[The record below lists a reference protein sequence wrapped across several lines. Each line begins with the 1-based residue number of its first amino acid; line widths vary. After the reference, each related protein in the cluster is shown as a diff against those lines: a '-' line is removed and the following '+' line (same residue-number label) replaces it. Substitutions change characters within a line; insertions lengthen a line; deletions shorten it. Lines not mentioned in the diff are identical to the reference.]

1 MSIATWIVAMAVIV
15 LVLVLLVTALIQ
27 RRRRRQLRDLFG
39 PDFSQQLGPGEPGG
53 DAEGGEAKQSELAG
67 LRLRPLTPG
76 ERQSYRADWQRVQGS
91 FVDRPALAVH
101 EADALLTAVFRAR
114 GFPVETFEEAISR
127 APSEY
132 AATVQRYQAAQTV
145 HLRADS
151 SETTTDELRATFV
164 LYREL
169 FDELTTEAPVRQPH
183 QSERVHP

>member
-1 MSIATWIVAMAVIV
+1 MNFATWFVAPAVIV
-15 LVLVLLVTALIQ
+15 VVLVLLVITLIQ
-27 RRRRRQLRDLFG
+27 RRRRRQLLDLFG
-39 PDFSQQLGPGEPGG
+39 PDFSQRLGPREPGS
-53 DAEGGEAKQSELAG
+53 DLDGGHARQSELAG
-67 LRLRPLTPG
+67 LHLRPLTPA
-76 ERQSYRADWQRVQGS
+76 ERQSYRADWQRVQSS

-114 GFPVETFEEAISR
+114 GFPVETFEEATSR
-127 APSEY
+127 APAEF

-151 SETTTDELRATFV
+151 SETTTDELRAAFV

-169 FDELTTEAPVRQPH
+169 FDELTTEAPVREPH